1 MDNTQVLLARRPN
14 GAPIAEDFEVRTQPV
29 APIAAGEAL
38 IENHYVSL
46 DAGFRN
52 WMDEDA
58 GDDVLPAMAIG
69 APVMGLTVGRVI
81 DSQHPTLEK
90 GQLVMGRLAWEAY
103 SIAKDDFL
111 IVLEESDVPLHYH
124 LGILGD
130 TGMSAYFGLKDI
142 GQPTAQDT
150 VVISAAG
157 GAVGYVAGQIAKIMG
172 AKRVIGVTSSA
183 AKGERLVAELGYD
196 GFISHRSETLHEDL
210 ESACPEGI
218 DVYFDNVGGP
228 LLEVILEHINDGA
241 RIPFCGAVADYARL
255 APQGPSNLFQLVTH
269 SAKLEGF
276 MTHLQVERYP
286 EARQQLLSWISQG
299 QLKSVAEEYEGVENC
314 GVAFANLFAGVNF
327 GKSVVRVR

>member
-1 MDNTQVLLARRPN
+1 
-14 GAPIAEDFEVRTQPV
+14 
-29 APIAAGEAL
+29 
-38 IENHYVSL
+38 
-46 DAGFRN
+46 
-52 WMDEDA
+52 MDEDA

-103 SIAKDDFL
+103 SVAKDDFL

-172 AKRVIGVTSSA
+172 AKRVIGVTSSP
-183 AKGERLVAELGYD
+183 AKGARLVAELGYD
-196 GFISHRSETLHEDL
+196 GFISHRSETLHEDI

-327 GKSVVRVR
+327 GKSVVRVK

>member
-29 APIAAGEAL
+29 APIASGEAL

-81 DSQHPTLEK
+81 DSQHPTLRE

-103 SIAKDDFL
+103 SVAKDDFL

-142 GQPTAQDT
+142 GQPTTQDT

-172 AKRVIGVTSSA
+172 AERVIGVTSSP

-196 GFISHRSETLHEDL
+196 GFISHRSETLHEDI
-210 ESACPEGI
+210 ESACSEGI

-286 EARQQLLSWISQG
+286 EAREQLLSWISQG
-299 QLKSVAEEYEGVENC
+299 QLKSVVQEYEGVENC
-314 GVAFANLFAGVNF
+314 GVAFANLFAGINF
-327 GKSVVRVR
+327 GKSVVRVK

>member
-1 MDNTQVLLARRPN
+1 MENTQVLLTRRPS
-14 GAPIAEDFEVRTQPV
+14 GAPVAEDFEVRKTQV
-29 APIAAGEAL
+29 AQIASGEAL

-52 WMDEDA
+52 WMDEDS
-58 GDDVLPAMAIG
+58 GDDVLPAMELG

-81 DSQHPTLEK
+81 ESKHPTLVK

-103 SIAKDDFL
+103 SIARDDFL
-111 IVLEESDVPLHYH
+111 IVLEESAVPLHYH

-130 TGMSAYFGLKDI
+130 TGMSAYFGLNDI
-142 GQPTAQDT
+142 GKPTAQET

-172 AKRVIGVTSSA
+172 AKRVVGVTSSA
-183 AKGERLVAELGYD
+183 IKGERLLTELGYD
-196 GFISHRSETLHEDL
+196 AFINHRSETIHEDI
-210 ESACPEGI
+210 ESACPQGI

-228 LLEVILEHINDGA
+228 LLEVILDHINDRA

-255 APQGPSNLFQLVTH
+255 APQGPSNLFKLVTH

-276 MTHLQVERYP
+276 MTHLQADRYP
-286 EARQQLLSWISQG
+286 EARQQLLEWIAQG
-299 QLKSVAEEYEGVENC
+299 QLKSVVAEYEGVEQC
-314 GVAFANLFAGVNF
+314 GVAFSNLFAGVNF